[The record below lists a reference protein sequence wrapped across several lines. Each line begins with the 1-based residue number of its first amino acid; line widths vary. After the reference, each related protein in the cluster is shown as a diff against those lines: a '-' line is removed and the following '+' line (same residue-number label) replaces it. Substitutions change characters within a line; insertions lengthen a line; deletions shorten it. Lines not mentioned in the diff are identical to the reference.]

1 LRGTEP
7 ARFVPR
13 SMQLSILYHK
23 EFLMGKQIKIFF
35 VTDIHGSNTC
45 YRKYLNAL
53 KAYGVDVGILLGDL
67 TGKVLVP
74 LIEKAGGGWETTL
87 MGQYTEI
94 STQDELDKLKK
105 TIELMGYYWVHQTMD
120 EYKVC
125 KAEPKKIDQLFK
137 ELVLQRMKEWMAL
150 ADERLKGTPYKVY
163 MAPGND
169 DYFEI
174 DKIIEDSSAIVN
186 CNNKN
191 VMLGEHEMV
200 TFCYANPTPWNTPRE
215 KPDEE
220 LEPMLEQLVGMVKDK
235 SNAIFNF
242 HAPPYGFALDLAPEL
257 DENLTQA
264 ADRKIHV
271 GSKAVAKMIEKYQ
284 PLIGLHGHIH
294 ESRGVQKIRKTTIFN
309 PGSEYSEG
317 ILKGVVIVLE
327 KGKVK
332 DYVFTNG

>member
-1 LRGTEP
+1 MLLIHL
-7 ARFVPR
+7 
-13 SMQLSILYHK
+13 QLSKFYLK
-23 EFLMGKQIKIFF
+23 ETQMGRQIKIFF

-45 YRKYLNAL
+45 YRKYLAAL
-53 KAYGVDVGILLGDL
+53 KIYNVDVGILLGDL

-87 MGQYTEI
+87 MGQYTEVA
-94 STQDELDKLKK
+94 TQDELEKLKK
-105 TIELMGYYWVHQTMD
+105 TIEMMGYYWVHQTPD
-120 EYKVC
+120 EYKAF
-125 KAEPKKIDQLFK
+125 KAEPKKIDLLFK
-137 ELVLQRMKEWMAL
+137 ELVLKRMKEWMIL
-150 ADERLKGTPYKVY
+150 ADERLKDTPYKVY

-174 DKIIEDSSAIVN
+174 DEIIEDSSAIVN

-191 VMLGEHEMV
+191 VLVGEHEMI

-220 LEPMLEQLVGMVKDK
+220 LEPMLEELVSKVQDK

-242 HAPPYGFALDLAPEL
+242 HAPPYGFGLDLAPEL
-257 DENLTQA
+257 DENLVQA

-271 GSKAVAKMIEKYQ
+271 GSRAVAKMIEKYQ
-284 PLIGLHGHIH
+284 PLLGLHGHIH
-294 ESRGVQKIRKTTIFN
+294 ESRGVQKIHKTTIIN

-317 ILKGVVIVLE
+317 ILKGVVLMLE

-332 DYVFTNG
+332 DYIFTNG

>member
-1 LRGTEP
+1 
-7 ARFVPR
+7 
-13 SMQLSILYHK
+13 
-23 EFLMGKQIKIFF
+23 MGKQTKIFF

-45 YRKYLNAL
+45 FRKYLNAL
-53 KAYGVDVGILLGDL
+53 KIYNVDVGILLGDL

-74 LIEKAGGGWETTL
+74 LIEKGHDCWETTL
-87 MGQYTEI
+87 MGQYTEV
-94 STQDELDKLKK
+94 SSQEELAKLKK
-105 TIELMGYYWVHQTMD
+105 TIELMGYYWKHQTR
-120 EYKVC
+120 EEFQEF
-125 KAEPKKIDQLFK
+125 KADPKKVDELFK
-137 ELVLQRMKEWMAL
+137 ELVLERMKEWMTL
-150 ADERLKGTPYKVY
+150 AAERLCDTPYKVY

-169 DYFEI
+169 DYFEV
-174 DKIIEDSSAIVN
+174 DDIISDSCAIVN
-186 CNNKN
+186 CNSKN
-191 VMLGEHEMV
+191 VQLGEHEMV

-220 LEPMLEQLVGMVKDK
+220 LEPMLEELIGKVKDK

-242 HAPPYGFALDLAPEL
+242 HVPPYGFALDLAPEL

-284 PLIGLHGHIH
+284 PLLGLHGHIH
-294 ESRGVQKIRKTTIFN
+294 ESRGVQRIHKTTIIN

-317 ILKGVVIVLE
+317 ILKGVIIILE

-332 DYVFTNG
+332 DYIFTNG